1 LRLSE
6 YYSSAREQLAAK
18 IYIIYR
24 QRRRRWVFTYFPGT
38 KGTLLAIPISIG
50 FNGIAAHAPL
60 SFGLLLAIL
69 TVGAISLSTT
79 ADELLKQ
86 KDPQM
91 IVIDEVI
98 GFYDRQL
105 SRAGSMG
112 VVNPRFLAFPLLRY
126 RESFPRY
133 AFGKAARRHGHTAR

>member
-1 LRLSE
+1 MNIIPLLV
-6 YYSSAREQLAAK
+6 SSL
-18 IYIIYR
+18 
-24 QRRRRWVFTYFPGT
+24 QRRYTLFIVSGAGVGYSPYFPGT

-60 SFGLLLAIL
+60 SFGLLLAVL

-79 ADELLKQ
+79 AAELLKQ